1 MPKILRIKKAKMFID
16 IDCTQT
22 KKYNQNAYGD
32 YFTSKK
38 YQDEAKLIAVLSDGL
53 GSGIKANIL
62 SCMTATMLLKFI
74 EGDQIPI
81 SKAAEIIMNSL
92 PVCQVRKIS
101 YSTFSAIEV
110 DEEGNA
116 MIVEEGNPEFIWL
129 RNGEVLKPEYE
140 EKPSKTFKNRCLKLY
155 KIKCKLGDRL
165 IFCSDGVTQSGLG
178 GGRLKLGL
186 RREGLI
192 TLIED
197 KLKETPDVSATE
209 LSQYIVNQ
217 ARNIETDRLPKD
229 DISAC
234 VLYFRE
240 PRESLIFTGPP
251 FHQEKDSEYAQLFAD
266 FKGKKAIAGGTTANL
281 ISREL
286 NIPITMDTQIS
297 IGKLPS
303 CSFMKGV
310 DLVTEGILT
319 LTKTLEYLESGNY
332 DIDNAAGKLVKFLLD
347 SDCISFMVGAK
358 LNQAHYDP
366 ALPIEIEIRKNII
379 KKMANVLQDKYYKR
393 VNIQYM

>member
-1 MPKILRIKKAKMFID
+1 MAEQTFFVD
-16 IDCTQT
+16 IDCYQQ
-22 KKYNQNAYGD
+22 KKDGQNTYGD
-32 YFTSKK
+32 CFMSKRFT
-38 YQDEAKLIAVLSDGL
+38 DEGRLLAVLSDGL

-62 SCMTATMLLKFI
+62 SCMTATMLLRFI
-74 EGDQIPI
+74 ENGQIPI
-81 SKAAEIIMNSL
+81 RKAAEIIMNSL
-92 PVCQVRKIS
+92 PVCKVRKIS
-101 YSTFSAIEV
+101 YSTFSAINC
-110 DEEGNA
+110 DDYGNA
-116 MIVEEGNPEFIWL
+116 KIVEEGNPEFIWI
-129 RNGEVLKPEYE
+129 RNNEVMKPEYE
-140 EKPSKTFKNRCLKLY
+140 TVPSKTFKNRMMRLY
-155 KIKCKLGDRL
+155 KIQLRLGDRL
-165 IFCSDGVTQSGLG
+165 IFCSDGVTQAGLG

-192 TLIED
+192 ILLED
-197 KLKETPDVSATE
+197 KLKEHPDISSSE
-209 LSQYIVNQ
+209 LAQYIVNQ
-217 ARNIETDRLPKD
+217 ARNIETDRKPKD

-251 FHQEKDSEYAQLFAD
+251 YHQQKDAEYAKLFD
-266 FKGKKAIAGGTTANL
+266 NFKGKKAICGGTTANL

-286 NIPITMDTQIS
+286 KRPIEMDSTIS
-297 IGKLPS
+297 IGKLPA
-303 CSFMKGV
+303 CSYMEGV

-319 LTKTLEYLESGNY
+319 LTKTLEYLESNTT

-347 SDCISFMVGAK
+347 SDCINFMVGAK

-379 KKMANVLQDKYYKR
+379 KKMANILQDKYFKK

>member
-1 MPKILRIKKAKMFID
+1 M
-16 IDCTQT
+16 
-22 KKYNQNAYGD
+22 KKYNQNAFGD
-32 YFTSKK
+32 YFISKR
-38 YQDEAKLIAVLSDGL
+38 YPAEAKLIAVLSDGL

-110 DEEGNA
+110 DDDGNA
-116 MIVEEGNPEFIWL
+116 KIVEEGNPEFIWI
-129 RNGEVLKPEYE
+129 RNNEVMRPEFRSI
-140 EKPSKTFKNRCLKLY
+140 PSKTFKNRCLKFY
-155 KIKCKLGDRL
+155 KINLKLGDRL
-165 IFCSDGVTQSGLG
+165 IFCSDGVTQAGLG

-192 TLIED
+192 TILQD
-197 KLKETPDVSATE
+197 KLNEHPDISSTE

-217 ARNIETDRLPKD
+217 AKNIETDRFAKD

-240 PRESLIFTGPP
+240 PREALVFTGPP
-251 FHQEKDSEYAQLFAD
+251 FHQEKDKEYAQMFEK

-286 NIPITMDTQIS
+286 NRPITMDSTIS

-303 CSFMKGV
+303 CSYMEGV

-319 LTKTLEYLESGNY
+319 LTKTLEYLEASTPN
-332 DIDNAAGKLVKFLLD
+332 IDNAAGKLVKFLLD
-347 SDCISFMVGAK
+347 SDCITFMVGAK

-379 KKMANVLQDKYYKR
+379 KKMADVLRDKYFKK
-393 VNIQYM
+393 VTIQYM